1 MIFFYVLILAAGF
14 FALVRGAD
22 VFVSGSASAAR
33 RFRVPG
39 VIIGLTVVALGTSA
53 PELAVSISAAIAGSN
68 ELALSNVV
76 GSNIFNLLAVLG
88 ICAMISPLP
97 VERAVLRRD
106 LPVSAFGT
114 AGVLALAG
122 AAMLRMGGRGAV
134 SMEDTVG
141 TIGRGAGLAMT
152 AVFALYIVF
161 LIHSARNSAEEGAP
175 AGGMPLAKS
184 LPFIG
189 SGLAM
194 IVAGGRAVVFS
205 AREIAAFLGMSET
218 LIGMTV
224 VAAGTSLP
232 ELVTSIVAARKG
244 ETGLA
249 IGNVVG
255 SNIFNIVF
263 ILGVSA
269 SLHPITVSLAS
280 VTDLVLLL
288 AANLLAA
295 VFCSSGGR
303 IGRGEGAAM
312 FALYISDMVFA
323 IVR

>member
-1 MIFFYVLILAAGF
+1 
-14 FALVRGAD
+14 
-22 VFVSGSASAAR
+22 
-33 RFRVPG
+33 
-39 VIIGLTVVALGTSA
+39 
-53 PELAVSISAAIAGSN
+53 
-68 ELALSNVV
+68 
-76 GSNIFNLLAVLG
+76 
-88 ICAMISPLP
+88 
-97 VERAVLRRD
+97 
-106 LPVSAFGT
+106 
-114 AGVLALAG
+114 
-122 AAMLRMGGRGAV
+122 
-134 SMEDTVG
+134 
-141 TIGRGAGLAMT
+141 
-152 AVFALYIVF
+152 
-161 LIHSARNSAEEGAP
+161 
-175 AGGMPLAKS
+175 
-184 LPFIG
+184 
-189 SGLAM
+189 
-194 IVAGGRAVVFS
+194 
-205 AREIAAFLGMSET
+205 
-218 LIGMTV
+218 MTV

-303 IGRGEGAAM
+303 IGMGEGAAM